1 MSTMELAAVYLT
13 AVFLGGAAARLLR
26 LPPLIGFL
34 VAGFVLNVAGV
45 ETLPE
50 LDVLA
55 DLGVTLLLFSIGL
68 KVDVRILLR
77 RETWL
82 TAGIHLTASVGLV
95 LGFVWTLG
103 ALGWGLL
110 GDENLETIA
119 LLAFAMSFSSTVLVV
134 KTLEERSES
143 QSLYGR
149 LAIGILILQDIAA
162 VIFIGFTSDQPPS
175 PWALLLVLLLP
186 AARPVRALWGRL
198 GHGEMQALFGIFI
211 ALVPGYALF
220 SALDVKGDLGALV
233 VGMLLA
239 GHPAASELSR
249 SLLSVKDLLLVGF
262 FVSIGLTGD
271 LSAETV
277 GLGLLLLLVL
287 PAQGYLYML
296 LLRWGRFRRRT
307 AVLAGVSLTNHS
319 EFALIVLAI
328 GVESALVPSA
338 WLVAASVAVAGSYVF
353 SSVLNRR
360 SGHLVP
366 WLTRG
371 LPPLAAEHL
380 HVEDRYV
387 DLGDANAVVIGM
399 GRVGTAAYRQLQE
412 CHGLVVVG
420 IESSPIRVARLAE
433 QGIHV
438 VEADAAD
445 GEFWERV
452 VNAATVRVAVLAM
465 PFHGTNRV
473 ALDQLNQNGFT
484 GRVAAVARWDDDA
497 LELKELGADEVLQI
511 YDGAGTELADRA
523 VSG

>member
-1 MSTMELAAVYLT
+1 MDLAAVYLT
-13 AVFLGGAAARLLR
+13 AVFLGGASARLLR

-34 VAGFVLNVAGV
+34 AAGFALNVTGV
-45 ETLPE
+45 APLPG

-82 TAGIHLTASVGLV
+82 TAGIHLVASMVLV
-95 LGFVWTLG
+95 LGFVW
-103 ALGWGLL
+103 ALGVLGLRL
-110 GDENLETIA
+110 VGDEGLGTLA

-162 VIFIGFTSDQPPS
+162 VIFIGATSDQPPS

-186 AARPVRALWGRL
+186 AARPVRALWGHL
-198 GHGEMQALFGIFI
+198 GHGEMQALFGIFM

-220 SALDVKGDLGALV
+220 SALGIKGDLGALV

-271 LSAETV
+271 LTPETV

-287 PAQGYLYML
+287 PAQGWLYML
-296 LLRWGRFRRRT
+296 LLRGARFRRRT
-307 AVLAGVSLTNHS
+307 SVLAGLSLTNHS
-319 EFALIVLAI
+319 EFALIVLAV
-328 GVESALVPSA
+328 GVESALMPPA
-338 WLVAASVAVAGSYVF
+338 WLVAVSVAVAGSYVF
-353 SSVLNRR
+353 SSLVNRR
-360 SGHLVP
+360 TGRLVP
-366 WLTRG
+366 LLLRS
-371 LPPLAAEHL
+371 LPTLGAERL
-380 HVEDRYV
+380 HPEDRYV
-387 DLGDANAVVIGM
+387 DLGDANAVVLGM
-399 GRVGTAAYRQLQE
+399 GRVGAAAYRQLHE
-412 CHGLVVVG
+412 RHGLVVVG
-420 IESSPIRVARLAE
+420 VESSPGRVHRLAA
-433 QGIHV
+433 QDVHV
-438 VEADAAD
+438 VQADAAD

-452 VNAATVRVAVLAM
+452 VNASTVRVAVLAI

-473 ALDQLNQNGFT
+473 ALNQLNRSGFT

-497 LELKELGADEVLQI
+497 HDLRELGADAVLQI

>member
-1 MSTMELAAVYLT
+1 MDLAAVYLT
-13 AVFLGGAAARLLR
+13 AVFVGGAAARLLR

-34 VAGFVLNVAGV
+34 AAGFALNVSGV
-45 ETLPE
+45 DTLPD

-82 TAGIHLTASVGLV
+82 TAGVHLVASIVLV
-95 LGFVWTLG
+95 LGFVWMLG
-103 ALGWGLL
+103 VLGMGLL
-110 GDENLETIA
+110 GDESLETLA

-162 VIFIGFTSDQPPS
+162 VIFIGATSEQPPS

-198 GHGEMQALFGIFI
+198 GHGEMQALFGVFI

-271 LSAETV
+271 LTPETI

-287 PAQGYLYML
+287 PAQGWLYML
-296 LLRWGRFRRRT
+296 LLRRARFRRRT
-307 AVLAGVSLTNHS
+307 AVLAGMSLTNHS
-319 EFALIVLAI
+319 EFALIVLAV
-328 GVESALVPSA
+328 GVESALMPPG
-338 WLVAASVAVAGSYVF
+338 WLVAVSVAVAWSYVL
-353 SSVLNRR
+353 SSLVNRR
-360 SGHLVP
+360 SGRLLP
-366 WLTRG
+366 WLTRS
-371 LPPLAAEHL
+371 LPPLAPERL
-380 HVEDRYV
+380 HHEDRYV
-387 DLGDANAVVIGM
+387 DLGDANAVVLGM
-399 GRVGTAAYRQLQE
+399 GRVGAAAYRQLQE
-412 CHGLVVVG
+412 RHGLTVVG
-420 IESSPIRVARLAE
+420 VENSPARVGRLAD
-433 QGIHV
+433 QGVHV
-438 VEADAAD
+438 VEADAGD
-445 GEFWERV
+445 GEFWQRV

-473 ALDQLNQNGFT
+473 ALIQLKRSGFT

-497 LELKELGADEVLQI
+497 RDLRELGADEVLQI